1 MLAWCTTHYYLTAII
16 AVFLIHLVEVIA
28 YGIKELIER
37 RMRMKLALKLIAD
50 GRMTIDEI
58 ITELKR

>member
-16 AVFLIHLVEVIA
+16 AVFLIHLMEVIA

-50 GRMTIDEI
+50 GRMTMSEI
-58 ITELKR
+58 IRELKR

>member
-16 AVFLIHLVEVIA
+16 SVFLIHLVEVIA

-50 GRMTIDEI
+50 GSMTIAEI
-58 ITELKR
+58 IRELKR

>member
-50 GRMTIDEI
+50 GRMTIAEI
-58 ITELKR
+58 IRELKR

>member
-1 MLAWCTTHYYLTAII
+1 
-16 AVFLIHLVEVIA
+16 VFLIHLVEVIA

-50 GRMTIDEI
+50 GRMTIAEI
-58 ITELKR
+58 IRELKR

>member
-1 MLAWCTTHYYLTAII
+1 MLVWCTTHYYLTAII
-16 AVFLIHLVEVIA
+16 AVFLIHLVEVIG

-50 GRMTIDEI
+50 GRMSLEEI
-58 ITELKR
+58 IRELKR